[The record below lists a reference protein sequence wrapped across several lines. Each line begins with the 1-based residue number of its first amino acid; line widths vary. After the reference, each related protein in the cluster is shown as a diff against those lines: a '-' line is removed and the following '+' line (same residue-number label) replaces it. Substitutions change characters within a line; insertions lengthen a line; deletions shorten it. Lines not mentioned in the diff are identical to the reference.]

1 MTFSQNLYQKIKS
14 FKNEI
19 AISSNEKNISYKYL
33 NDIAMKISSLFEE
46 NNLQSSVVGI
56 VGQRNISVYYGILG
70 TIYSGCTY
78 VPINQ
83 KYEGNRISKIIKEAK
98 VNVLIGNKE
107 SINCIKENI
116 NENQIKVILFPDEEF
131 EDNSNIFNDDINLF
145 YKSDLNQL
153 KPQLPKKFDT
163 SKIIYILFTSGTTG
177 NPKGVMITY
186 KNVEVFMENM
196 NNFYHLQIGYN
207 ASQTFDLGF
216 DPSIVDMFLTWMK
229 GGKLCLLDQS
239 ELLMPYDYIKREKIN
254 FWYSVPTL
262 VKFMYKMGYLIPNSF
277 PDLKYSIFTGE
288 ALSKELSDAWQVA
301 APNSL
306 IENGYGP
313 TEATVNISKFIYK
326 KEYKNRNFK
335 NNILPIGKIF
345 DKNSFSLV
353 DENFDKVKEG
363 EKGHLLIKGE
373 QIALGYINNPHKTN
387 IAFKKMLW
395 DKTDEIWYL
404 TGDLAFVNESNEIE
418 YLGRIDDQIKIA
430 GRRVEAGEIEGAIL
444 KSNLIKDIVIVPKKD
459 LDGSVKSLIGFTTS
473 QISKDQKKQINKNAL
488 KYIEKLFLPSEILV
502 IEKMPETTSG
512 KTDRKKLFEIAQSL

>member
-1 MTFSQNLYQKIKS
+1 
-14 FKNEI
+14 
-19 AISSNEKNISYKYL
+19 
-33 NDIAMKISSLFEE
+33 MKINSLFEE

-56 VGQRNISVYYGILG
+56 VGQRNFSVYFGILG
-70 TIYSGCTY
+70 ALYSGCTY

-83 KYEGNRISKIIKEAK
+83 KYEGDRITKIIKESK
-98 VNVLIGNKE
+98 VDVLIGNKE
-107 SINCIKENI
+107 SIDSIDENI
-116 NENQIKVILFPDEEF
+116 INNQIKVILFPEEEF
-131 EDNSNIFNDDINLF
+131 VENSNIFSEDIKLF
-145 YKSDLNQL
+145 YKSDLHQFRPL
-153 KPQLPKKFDT
+153 SPREFDPF
-163 SKIIYILFTSGTTG
+163 KVIYILFTSGTTG
-177 NPKGVMITY
+177 NPKGVMVTY
-186 KNVEVFMENM
+186 KNVEVFIENM
-196 NNFYHLQIGYN
+196 NNFYDLEIGYN

-216 DPSIVDMFLTWMK
+216 DPSIVDMFLTWIK
-229 GGKLCLLDQS
+229 GGKLCLLNQS

-277 PDLKYSIFTGE
+277 PDIKYSIFTGE
-288 ALSKELSDAWQVA
+288 ALSKELSDTWQIA
-301 APNSL
+301 APNSV

-326 KEYKNRNFK
+326 KEYKNRKFK

-345 DKNSFSLV
+345 DKNSFSIV
-353 DENFDKVKEG
+353 DENLNKVKEG
-363 EKGHLLIKGE
+363 QKGHLLIKGQ
-373 QIALGYINNPHKTN
+373 QIALGYINDPNKTN
-387 IAFKKMLW
+387 IAFKKMHW
-395 DKTDEIWYL
+395 DQTDEIWYL

-473 QISKDQKKQINKNAL
+473 HISNDQKKCINKNAL

-502 IEKMPETTSG
+502 IEKMPETASG